1 MHTPEQIK
9 ELRAKIIEHLERAR
23 SLAEQTGDSAAGFFI
38 QTARDRLITPPASA
52 LSIRFKGRRH
62 QFAG

>member
-1 MHTPEQIK
+1 MHTPEQIN

-23 SLAEQTGDSAAGFFI
+23 ALAEQTGDSAAGFFI
-38 QTARDRLITPPASA
+38 QTARDRLTAPPVSA
-52 LSIRFKGRRH
+52 LSFRVGGRRH

>member
-23 SLAEQTGDSAAGFFI
+23 SLAEETGDSAAGIFI
-38 QTARDRLITPPASA
+38 QTARDRLVAPPAPA
-52 LSIRFKGRRH
+52 LSLRFGRRY
-62 QFAG
+62 QFAS